1 LLLNSFL
8 KGNFEDKERAE
19 MSLIASSQFLASP
32 VGRELTS
39 NVGASPIGS
48 KQTLAWWYAKL

>member
-1 LLLNSFL
+1 
-8 KGNFEDKERAE
+8 